1 MLKTDLEVVERTNHM
16 FLATYAPGSL
26 DATVAYGSLDFKFK
40 NNRNYPIK
48 IIAGV
53 ENGYCTVQIL
63 GLRTDEDYDIQL
75 SSKKIGALTYQAF
88 KNYYKNGQFIKSE
101 WVSTDQYRSH

>member
-1 MLKTDLEVVERTNHM
+1 M
-16 FLATYAPGSL
+16 FLATYAPGGL

-48 IIAGV
+48 VVATI
-53 ENGYCTVQIL
+53 ENGYCTVQIY
-63 GLRTDEDYDIQL
+63 GLRTDNDYQIQL
-75 SSKKIGALTYQAF
+75 TSRKIGALTYQAY

-101 WVSTDQYRSH
+101 LISTDQYRSH